1 MKRLGRASGVLAL
14 LIVAALVVAN
24 RFGAP
29 DPGDWATAPESVRH
43 SLREIASGRVDA
55 ALIWQWCGWVLW
67 ICWGWVVVTFGWG
80 LARHSGT
87 SWTPGARLAA
97 FVLSATIPVATVLV
111 PARPAVVVEVD
122 DVHAVSGGSGHP
134 SARDGLSTFGVSS
147 ALIGAGVYWRVRSRR
162 EQLLREGS
170 TLEDAA
176 LHENVD
182 DSDAHLVARI
192 DLGVRHLVGQGH
204 PPSYLVVTPNRDVVA
219 EFDSSP
225 KPTPVWAV
233 HGSRS
238 LILSADTPLREIG
251 EFDSVRPPLLLHV
264 GTTVAGQ
271 VWVNLD
277 VRNEF
282 VVDERGEG
290 GVWSAVVNGV
300 ALSPFTSR
308 LGLVSNADDVAVFG
322 RRVFRTGSAGDTL
335 SMARRIGESVAIA
348 EGADDR
354 DLEANDLV
362 IRRGAPTDRVPGLS
376 FDDGRWRLMPL
387 GVEIRPVGS
396 DGDEIEKIRRLL
408 GDPLPVIETVAIDED
423 PVVLSSDWSFMASIL
438 GSPEVVHVSGR
449 RVDFERAKAEEL
461 VIWLSLHP
469 EQRKR
474 SLART
479 ALWNAP
485 VKDATFSNMTADARR
500 ALSAVEGTDEPWV
513 GITMTDDLPLHPRI
527 TSDLAILRD
536 CFEKARRYPEENGLE
551 VLRYGLEFVRGTPF
565 ATSSYLWPDNVG
577 VATEA
582 AVLVVRAALLMA
594 EMCQQIGD
602 VAGVYWATSKG
613 LLAIPGHDELVAIR
627 MRTHADLGDMSAVRA
642 EWDAYCRLLAADDWN
657 GAEPSPKL
665 VELWRRLNG
674 FSVAR

>member
-1 MKRLGRASGVLAL
+1 MKRLVRAMGVLAIL
-14 LIVAALVVAN
+14 GVAALVVAN
-24 RFGAP
+24 RFGTP
-29 DPGDWATAPESVRH
+29 DPSDWSSVPGSIRH
-43 SLREIASGRVDA
+43 SLREVAGGRIDA
-55 ALIWQWCGWVLW
+55 ALIWQWCGWILW
-67 ICWGWVVVTFGWG
+67 ICWAWVFVTFASG
-80 LARHSGT
+80 LVRRGGLR
-87 SWTPGARLAA
+87 WTPGARLAA
-97 FVLSATIPVATVLV
+97 FVLSAAVPVATVLA
-111 PARPAVVVEVD
+111 PARPAVVMQVD
-122 DVHAVSGGSGHP
+122 SSAAVTDASSHQG
-134 SARDGLSTFGVSS
+134 ARDALSTFGVGS

-162 EQLLREGS
+162 EQLLRSGGDVDDPVM
-170 TLEDAA
+170 LETI
-176 LHENVD
+176 D

-192 DLGVRHLVGQGH
+192 DLGVRHLVLQGRS
-204 PPSYLVVTPNRDVVA
+204 PSYLVVTPHRDVVA
-219 EFDSSP
+219 EFESSP
-225 KPTPVWAV
+225 KPTQVWAV

-238 LILSADTPLREIG
+238 LVLPADTPLRDMG
-251 EFDSVRPPLLLHV
+251 ESDSIQPPLLLHV
-264 GTTVAGQ
+264 GTTAAGQ

-277 VRNEF
+277 VKNEF

-308 LGLVSNADDVAVFG
+308 LGLVSNVDNVAVFG
-322 RRVFRTGSAGDTL
+322 RRVFRTSSAAQTL
-335 SMARRIGESVAIA
+335 DVARRIGESVAVA
-348 EGADDR
+348 DGPDDR
-354 DLEANDLV
+354 ELNDGDLV
-362 IRRGAPTDRVPGLS
+362 IRRGAPNDRVPGLS
-376 FDDGRWRLMPL
+376 FDDGRWRLMPF
-387 GVEIRPVGS
+387 GVDIRPVGS
-396 DGDEIEKIRRLL
+396 GGDEIEKIRRLL
-408 GDPLPVIETVAIDED
+408 GDPLPVIETVPLDDE

-500 ALSAVEGTDEPWV
+500 ALSAIEATDDPWL
-513 GITMTDDLPLHPRI
+513 GITMTDDLPLHPRV
-527 TSDLAILRD
+527 TNDLAILRD
-536 CFEKARRYPEENGLE
+536 CFEKARRYPEENGLD

-602 VAGVYWATSKG
+602 VAGVYWATAKG

-642 EWDAYCRLLAADDWN
+642 EWDAYCRLLAADDWS

-665 VELWRRLNG
+665 LELWRRLNG
-674 FSVAR
+674 LGASR

>member
-1 MKRLGRASGVLAL
+1 MKRFVRASGVLTL
-14 LIVAALVVAN
+14 LVVAALVVAN

-29 DPGDWATAPESVRH
+29 DLGDWSSAPGSVRH
-43 SLREIASGRVDA
+43 SLREVAAGRIDA
-55 ALIWQWCGWVLW
+55 ALIWQWCGWALW
-67 ICWGWVVVTFGWG
+67 ICWSWVVATFVWG
-80 LARHSGT
+80 LARRSGVRR
-87 SWTPGARLAA
+87 TPGAHLAA
-97 FVLSATIPVATVLV
+97 FVLGATIPVAAVLA
-111 PARPAVVVEVD
+111 PPRPAAVAEVD
-122 DVHAVSGGSGHP
+122 DVRAASIGSDHP

-147 ALIGAGVYWRVRSRR
+147 TLIGAGVYWRARSRR
-162 EQLLREGS
+162 DQMLRSGS
-170 TLEDAA
+170 TVDDAA
-176 LHENVD
+176 LHEAVD

-192 DLGVRHLVGQGH
+192 DLGVRQLVLQGH
-204 PPSYLVVTPNRDVVA
+204 APSYLVVTPNRDVVA
-219 EFDSSP
+219 EFESSP
-225 KPTPVWAV
+225 KPTSVWAI
-233 HGSRS
+233 HGSRT
-238 LILSADTPLREIG
+238 LVLSADTSLRAIG
-251 EFDSVRPPLLLHV
+251 EFDSVQPPLLLHV

-277 VRNEF
+277 VQNEF
-282 VVDERGEG
+282 VIDERGEG

-308 LGLVSNADDVAVFG
+308 LGLVSNADNVAVFG
-322 RRVFRTGSAGDTL
+322 RRVFRTASAADTL
-335 SMARRIGESVAIA
+335 DIARRIGESVAIA
-348 EGADDR
+348 DGSDDR
-354 DLEANDLV
+354 LVERGDLV
-362 IRRGAPTDRVPGLS
+362 IRRGAPTDRTPGLS
-376 FDDGRWRLMPL
+376 FENGRWRLMPL
-387 GVEIRPVGS
+387 GIDIRPVGS
-396 DGDEIEKIRRLL
+396 GGDEIEKIRRLL
-408 GDPLPVIETVAIDED
+408 GDPLPVIETTAPDDE
-423 PVVLSSDWSFMASIL
+423 PVVLSSEWSFMASIL
-438 GSPEVVHVSGR
+438 GSPEVTHVSGR

-500 ALSAVEGTDEPWV
+500 ALSVVEASDEPWV

-527 TSDLAILRD
+527 TNDLAILRD

-602 VAGVYWATSKG
+602 VAGVYWATAKG
-613 LLAIPGHDELVAIR
+613 LLAIPGHDELVSIR
-627 MRTHADLGDMSAVRA
+627 MRTHADLGDMSAVRV

>member
-1 MKRLGRASGVLAL
+1 MKRFARASGVLTL
-14 LIVAALVVAN
+14 LVVAALVVAN

-29 DPGDWATAPESVRH
+29 DLGDWSSAPGSVRH
-43 SLREIASGRVDA
+43 SVRETAAGRIDA

-67 ICWGWVVVTFGWG
+67 GCWSWVVVTFVWG
-80 LARHSGT
+80 LVRRSGVR
-87 SWTPGARLAA
+87 WTPGARLAA
-97 FVLSATIPVATVLV
+97 FVLSATIPVATVLA

-122 DVHAVSGGSGHP
+122 DVRSVGAGSDHL
-134 SARDGLSTFGVSS
+134 SARDGLSTFGVGS
-147 ALIGAGVYWRVRSRR
+147 ALIGAGVYWRARSRR
-162 EQLLREGS
+162 EQLLRSGS
-170 TLEDAA
+170 TVDDAV
-176 LHENVD
+176 LHDTVD

-192 DLGVRHLVGQGH
+192 DLGVRHLVLRGH
-204 PPSYLVVTPNRDVVA
+204 APSYLVVTPNRDVVA
-219 EFDSSP
+219 EFDTSP
-225 KPTPVWAV
+225 KPTPIWAV

-238 LILSADTPLREIG
+238 LVLSAETSLRDIG
-251 EFDSVRPPLLLHV
+251 EFNSVQPPLLLHV

-277 VRNEF
+277 VQNEF

-290 GVWSAVVNGV
+290 GVWSAVVNGM

-308 LGLVSNADDVAVFG
+308 LGLVSNADNVAVFG
-322 RRVFRTGSAGDTL
+322 RRVFRTGSASDTL
-335 SMARRIGESVAIA
+335 DVARRIGESVAIA
-348 EGADDR
+348 EGVDDR
-354 DLEANDLV
+354 HLERSDLV
-362 IRRGAPTDRVPGLS
+362 IRRGTPSNRGPGLS

-387 GVEIRPVGS
+387 GVDIRPVGS
-396 DGDEIEKIRRLL
+396 GGDEIEKIRRLL
-408 GDPLPVIETVAIDED
+408 GDPLPVIETVAPDDE
-423 PVVLSSDWSFMASIL
+423 PLVLSSDWSFMASIL

-500 ALSAVEGTDEPWV
+500 ALSVIEATDEPWV

-527 TSDLAILRD
+527 TNDLTILRD
-536 CFEKARRYPEENGLE
+536 CFEKARRYPEDNGLD

-602 VAGVYWATSKG
+602 VAGVYWATAKG

>member
-1 MKRLGRASGVLAL
+1 MKRIARGAGVLGVL
-14 LIVAALVVAN
+14 VVAALVVSN
-24 RFGAP
+24 RFGTP
-29 DPGDWATAPESVRH
+29 DPTAWSKVPGSVRH
-43 SLREIASGRVDA
+43 SLKEITAGRIDA
-55 ALIWQWCGWVLW
+55 ALIWQWCGWALW
-67 ICWGWVVVTFGWG
+67 ICWGWVVATFASG
-80 LARHSGT
+80 LVRRTGVR
-87 SWTPGARLAA
+87 WTPGARLAA
-97 FVLSATIPVATVLV
+97 FVLGVAVPVATVLA
-111 PARPAVVVEVD
+111 PARPAVVVEVED
-122 DVHAVSGGSGHP
+122 SRGAIGVTDQP
-134 SARDGLSTFGVSS
+134 SARDGLSTFGVGS

-162 EQLLREGS
+162 EQLLRSGDTVDE
-170 TLEDAA
+170 AV
-176 LHENVD
+176 LHESID

-192 DLGVRHLVGQGH
+192 DLGVRHLVLQGRA
-204 PPSYLVVTPNRDVVA
+204 PSYLVVTPNRDVVA

-238 LILSADTPLREIG
+238 LVLSADTSLREIG
-251 EFDSVRPPLLLHV
+251 EFDGIQPPLLLHV
-264 GTTVAGQ
+264 GTTAAGQ

-277 VRNEF
+277 IRNEF

-308 LGLVSNADDVAVFG
+308 LGLVSNVDNVAVFG
-322 RRVFRTGSAGDTL
+322 RRVFRTASARQTL
-335 SMARRIGESVAIA
+335 DLARRIGESVAIA
-348 EGADDR
+348 DGEDER
-354 DLEANDLV
+354 DVEVSDLV
-362 IRRGAPTDRVPGLS
+362 IRRGAPSDRAPGLS
-376 FDDGRWRLMPL
+376 FEDGRWRLMPF
-387 GVEIRPVGS
+387 GVDIRPVGS
-396 DGDEIEKIRRLL
+396 GGDEIERIRRLL
-408 GDPLPVIETVAIDED
+408 GDPLPVIETLVPTDE

-500 ALSAVEGTDEPWV
+500 ALSAIETADEPWV
-513 GITMTDDLPLHPRI
+513 GITMTDDLPLHPRV

-536 CFEKARRYPEENGLE
+536 CFEKARRYPEESGLE
-551 VLRYGLEFVRGTPF
+551 VVRYGLEFVRGTPF

-594 EMCQQIGD
+594 EMCQQNGD
-602 VAGVYWATSKG
+602 VAGVYWATAKG
-613 LLAIPGHDELVAIR
+613 LLAIPGHDELVGIR

-665 VELWRRLNG
+665 VDLWRRLNG
-674 FSVAR
+674 LSPAR